1 MKEENLLRQRLKN
14 RLDEDIPLD
23 EADEVKALLQS
34 DPELAAAL
42 TRLRLARYAVHLH
55 AVKDMRER
63 IKRWRAACKSR
74 PAPVSP
80 AATACILALL
90 FSLLWNGDPGN
101 AKAPALPMPP
111 AIPTVAPID
120 TPIAEIPVKEIP
132 KRRSVKKIRPAN
144 TPQAPVTI
152 AQSSMK
158 TIVVETEGNFYHL
171 LAQRDEFLSRG
182 VQVETYEL
190 SYGKMRFHL
199 LCRDPDFVAP

>member
-1 MKEENLLRQRLKN
+1 MKEEDLLRQRLKN

-23 EADEVKALLQS
+23 EADEVNALLQN
-34 DPELAAAL
+34 DPELAAEL

-74 PAPVSP
+74 PSPVSP

-101 AKAPALPMPP
+101 AKAPALPTPP
-111 AIPTVAPID
+111 PSPVVVPKED
-120 TPIAEIPVKEIP
+120 LRAELPAKKTL
-132 KRRSVKKIRPAN
+132 KRRSVKKTLPAN
-144 TPQAPVTI
+144 APQAPVTI

-190 SYGKMRFHL
+190 SYGKIRFQL